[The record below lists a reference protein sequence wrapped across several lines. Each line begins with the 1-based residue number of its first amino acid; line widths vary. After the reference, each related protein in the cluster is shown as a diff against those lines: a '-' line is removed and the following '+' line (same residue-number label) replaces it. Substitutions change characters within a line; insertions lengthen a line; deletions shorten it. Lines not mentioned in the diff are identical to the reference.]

1 MQLLYRIVK
10 IVNLLKNGKQ
20 KTPCGISARGFLLFY
35 KFLFLI
41 FIKLNPTI

>member
-10 IVNLLKNGKQ
+10 IVNLLKEVK

>member
-1 MQLLYRIVK
+1 MQLLYRIVE
-10 IVNLLKNGKQ
+10 IVNLLKKVK
-20 KTPCGISARGFLLFY
+20 KTPYEISARGSLLFY